1 MLNLFKK
8 NDEKRLNIIMVTLDA
23 LRPDFADKLP
33 HLKKLIPKSTYFNN
47 LITYAPHS
55 TGAFYAIFSG
65 IYGSENG
72 VNSYFGIEDF
82 KEDKCKL
89 LTQYFKER
97 NYVTI
102 GDSMNAIILPLQ
114 GFDKY
119 LEQEE
124 KMDVTQRHSEIID
137 ELNNLNKQ
145 NKNFFVHFHISS
157 IHYRLIHNIAKKYR
171 FDDKEYYEQVEKNK
185 KDYLEY
191 AKEADDQF
199 GKILEKLEKY
209 NLLENSIL
217 VVLSDH
223 GSSCG
228 EKFGERY
235 YSAFCYDITLRTF
248 ALFYNKDIFPVFYS
262 SKLARTIDIMP
273 TILEA
278 LNIKEDNKF
287 MKLTG
292 KSLFSIIR
300 NEEKGQRIAFS
311 ETAPLEGTAPYT
323 SSKDPIIHSIRTQ
336 DWKLM
341 FIRPINKFELYN
353 IKNDPKEE
361 NNLFGKGYKE
371 EQELMNLL
379 KNYTKID

>member
-1 MLNLFKK
+1 
-8 NDEKRLNIIMVTLDA
+8 
-23 LRPDFADKLP
+23 
-33 HLKKLIPKSTYFNN
+33 
-47 LITYAPHS
+47 
-55 TGAFYAIFSG
+55 
-65 IYGSENG
+65 
-72 VNSYFGIEDF
+72 
-82 KEDKCKL
+82 
-89 LTQYFKER
+89 
-97 NYVTI
+97 
-102 GDSMNAIILPLQ
+102 
-114 GFDKY
+114 
-119 LEQEE
+119 
-124 KMDVTQRHSEIID
+124 
-137 ELNNLNKQ
+137 
-145 NKNFFVHFHISS
+145 
-157 IHYRLIHNIAKKYR
+157 
-171 FDDKEYYEQVEKNK
+171 
-185 KDYLEY
+185 
-191 AKEADDQF
+191 
-199 GKILEKLEKY
+199 
-209 NLLENSIL
+209 
-217 VVLSDH
+217 
-223 GSSCG
+223 
-228 EKFGERY
+228 
-235 YSAFCYDITLRTF
+235 
-248 ALFYNKDIFPVFYS
+248 
-262 SKLARTIDIMP
+262 MP